1 MGTKTVSV
9 VRGKF
14 SSSSSLRVEE
24 DLRSHIYHKHWGR
37 TYEHSCYTMG
47 MICNTEVVRDRVYSL
62 NIVPLQKSAVGQDK
76 VTLLLGDFS
85 SSLTF

>member
-1 MGTKTVSV
+1 MGKGTKTVSV

-37 TYEHSCYTMG
+37 TYKHTMSV
-47 MICNTEVVRDRVYSL
+47 ICNTEVVRDRVYSL

-76 VTLLLGDFS
+76 ATLLLGDFS